1 MLALELLER
10 LPGLVTHDAI
20 DRTSVQAVAVQ
31 GLLQH
36 ADLRAARM
44 HRPRLIHLL
53 LTRLT
58 RCILLGVLVLVGVL
72 IRVLVGILLL
82 RHGRDCQGNDGDQRN
97 KCFFIPFTPLVK
109 FLRT

>member
-44 HRPRLIHLL
+44 HRPRLTDLL
-53 LTRLT
+53 LTRLTGVLPSLLLAGLT

-72 IRVLVGILLL
+72 IRVLVGILVVAP
-82 RHGRDCQGNDGDQRN
+82 RQGLPRQR
-97 KCFFIPFTPLVK
+97 
-109 FLRT
+109 RR